1 MNFDAAPVFF
11 WFAASAA
18 VTVLSLALLVRY
30 AMNNLA
36 LYLLTVLIW
45 GSTWIAIKYQLGDV
59 EVMVSIAHRSMLA
72 AALMAVYL
80 LLRRQSMRLSLRDHG
95 MTLLMGLLLFSCNYI
110 FIYTGTEGLPTG
122 LVAVVFSTMVILN
135 MVNGA
140 LFLGL
145 PLSGMVAIGSALGLA
160 GMAALFLPELEGF
173 SLSDA
178 GFRSLLLCLGGT
190 LCASLGNIVAAR
202 NIRAGLPVL
211 VTNTWGMFY
220 GASTLY
226 LLALMTGRS
235 IELAWNPQYLLSL
248 LYLAVFGSVVAFWAY
263 VTLIAR
269 IGPDRAAYTSLLF
282 PVVALLISTVV
293 EGFHWSPL
301 ALLGIGLVLAGNWL
315 VMRRGAA

>member
-1 MNFDAAPVFF
+1 
-11 WFAASAA
+11 
-18 VTVLSLALLVRY
+18 
-30 AMNNLA
+30 MNNLA
-36 LYLLTVLIW
+36 LYLTTVLIW

-59 EVMVSIAHRSMLA
+59 AVLVSIAHRSMLG
-72 AALMAVYL
+72 AALMAVFL
-80 LLRRQSMRLSLRDHG
+80 LLRRQSLRLAPRDHLMSG
-95 MTLLMGLLLFSCNYI
+95 LMGLLLFSCNYV
-110 FIYTGTEGLPTG
+110 FIYNGTEGLPSG

-145 PLSGMVAIGSALGLA
+145 PISTMVALGSALGLL
-160 GMAALFLPELEGF
+160 GMGLLFLPELEGF
-173 SLSDA
+173 SLSDT

-202 NIRAGLPVL
+202 NIRAGLPVV

-220 GASTLY
+220 GSAALY
-226 LLALMTGRS
+226 LVALITGRS
-235 IELAWNPQYLLSL
+235 ISLAWNPEYLLSL
-248 LYLAVFGSVVAFWAY
+248 LYLSVFGSVIAFWAY

-293 EGFHWSPL
+293 EDFHWSAL
-301 ALLGIGLVLAGNWL
+301 SLLGIVLVLAGNWL